1 MKAYLAI
8 ALGFVLLLAPLWT
21 LSGYVTVPEYRTGT
35 LDDYWTALISGVTL
49 YGGVLVGILV
59 GRRYRARQN
68 GATGFKTTFMDG
80 MAGAMAAI
88 TVGLVIAFLGEL
100 ITTGRLMPK
109 GSSPAL
115 LPIFY
120 IVGGLLSA
128 FMAAGAALIG
138 HGLGGGPRRGKA
150 E

>member
-1 MKAYLAI
+1 MKTYLAI

-21 LSGYVTVPEYRTGT
+21 LSGYVTFPEYRTGT
-35 LDDYWTALISGVTL
+35 IDDDWTALISGITL
-49 YGGVLVGILV
+49 YGGVMVGILV
-59 GRRYRARQN
+59 GRRYRARQI
-68 GATGFKTTFMDG
+68 GATGFRTTFMDG

-109 GSSPAL
+109 GNSPAL

-128 FMAAGAALIG
+128 FMAAGAALISY
-138 HGLGGGPRRGKA
+138 GLGGTATRERS
-150 E
+150 

>member
-1 MKAYLAI
+1 MKAFLAI
-8 ALGFVLLLAPLWT
+8 AVGLVLLLAPLWT
-21 LSGYVTVPEYRTGT
+21 LSGFVTLPEYRTGT
-35 LDDYWTALISGVTL
+35 IDDYSTALISGVAL

-68 GATGFKTTFMDG
+68 GAAGFRTTFMDG

-109 GSSPAL
+109 GNSPAL

-120 IVGGLLSA
+120 VVGGLLSA
-128 FMAAGAALIG
+128 FMAAGAALIA
-138 HGLGGGPRRGKA
+138 HGLGGAATRERS
-150 E
+150 